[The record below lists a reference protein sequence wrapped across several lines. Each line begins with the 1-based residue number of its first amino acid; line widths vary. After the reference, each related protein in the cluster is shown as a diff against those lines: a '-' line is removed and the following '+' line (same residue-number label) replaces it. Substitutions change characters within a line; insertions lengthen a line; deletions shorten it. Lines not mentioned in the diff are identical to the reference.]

1 MILLAKAALGVCST
15 LVLAG
20 AYTFHEG
27 VIRVDVDEYR
37 SGGSHVHFWVP
48 ATVAPLAM
56 HFVPREH
63 LRCASEHA
71 REFLP
76 TAHAIMKELKKF
88 PDADL
93 IEIRDGEQHVQ
104 IRTHHGK
111 LQIDVKDPGQTVHV
125 LVPLS
130 TLNDVTAQLE
140 SNAPGS

>member
-1 MILLAKAALGVCST
+1 M
-15 LVLAG
+15 
-20 AYTFHEG
+20 
-27 VIRVDVDEYR
+27 
-37 SGGSHVHFWVP
+37 
-48 ATVAPLAM
+48 AM

-63 LRCASEHA
+63 MRCASQQA

-76 TAHAIMKELKKF
+76 TARAIMKELKKF

-93 IEIRDGEQHVQ
+93 IEVIDGEQHVQ
-104 IRTHHGK
+104 IRTHDGK
-111 LQIDVKDPGQTVHV
+111 LQIDVKDPGETVHV

>member
-1 MILLAKAALGVCST
+1 MILLAKAALGIGST
-15 LVLAG
+15 LVLAA

-27 VIRVDVDEYR
+27 IIRVDVDEYR

-48 ATVAPLAM
+48 AAVVPLAM
-56 HFVPREH
+56 HFVPRGH
-63 LRCASEHA
+63 MGLASEHA

-93 IEIRDGEQHVQ
+93 IEVIDGEQYVQ

-111 LQIDVKDPGQTVHV
+111 LQIDVKDPSKTVH
-125 LVPLS
+125 LLCPLS
-130 TLNDVTAQLE
+130 TLNDVTSQLE